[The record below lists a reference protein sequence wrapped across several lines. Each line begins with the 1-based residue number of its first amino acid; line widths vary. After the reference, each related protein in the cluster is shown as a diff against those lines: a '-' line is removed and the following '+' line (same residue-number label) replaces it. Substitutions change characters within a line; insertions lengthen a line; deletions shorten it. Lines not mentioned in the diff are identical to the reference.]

1 VDCPTRVFKGWLP
14 VRHTDYGVER
24 LAQYESETYKGRL
37 MTEEEKAVALATIQK
52 LIGKTI
58 ESVEFDDPFR
68 SGLNLIFTDNTCLSV
83 YGSDYVDAEPFDVIY
98 DGEYVLS
105 EWCLEGGDEEEVFA
119 KRGFS
124 EFSEFM
130 RYVTDN
136 EVKELP

>member
-1 VDCPTRVFKGWLP
+1 LRWQL
-14 VRHTDYGVER
+14 
-24 LAQYESETYKGRL
+24 S
-37 MTEEEKAVALATIQK
+37 
-52 LIGKTI
+52 
-58 ESVEFDDPFR
+58 
-68 SGLNLIFTDNTCLSV
+68 LSV

-124 EFSEFM
+124 DFSEFM